1 MKKPVKIAVVMFFI
15 MLIGAITWHVLQ
27 PREPSYQRRRLT
39 EWLNDYNGAGSMTRI
54 EPTDQ
59 AIRAMGTNHL
69 PYLLAHIEHTEAPD
83 TYKRQAMVGW
93 RIRETAFLRIR
104 TRTTLPPSW
113 PCVPSVSKRRRSFLS
128 SWPLLK
134 IQTPLCRRERW

>member
-1 MKKPVKIAVVMFFI
+1 MFFI

-83 TYKRQAMVGW
+83 TYKRQAMAWAGGFVKLPFY
-93 RIRETAFLRIR
+93 AFGPVLLYL
-104 TRTTLPPSW
+104 LPGLACP
-113 PCVPSVSKRRRSFLS
+113 R
-128 SWPLLK
+128 
-134 IQTPLCRRERW
+134 